1 MSHMVIYRGTDG
13 KPGYHQT
20 DDIHDAVSFVEQL
33 RNDNGVEHARIFRLE
48 EVNFE
53 YRPYFRVELK
63 AGDAALGSA
72 SATPAVGAAAAAPA
86 AAAAAPVIDT
96 TASAPVA
103 QASTTTEAAAP
114 AAAQEKTEAVAE
126 TKVVDTKVDDA
137 KDAAASKVDSVKDAA
152 ASKVDAAK
160 DAATDKATENGVG
173 ARRGLFGR

>member
-20 DDIHDAVSFVEQL
+20 DDIHDAVTFVEQL

-63 AGDAALGSA
+63 AGDPALA
-72 SATPAVGAAAAAPA
+72 SAPITPAVEASPPPAAVPAKTTTPSDTASSATEETMAPA
-86 AAAAAPVIDT
+86 
-96 TASAPVA
+96 S
-103 QASTTTEAAAP
+103 ASTAPSTPDTSAASD
-114 AAAQEKTEAVAE
+114 VASTATE
-126 TKVVDTKVDDA
+126 TKADSAKPADASSPSGSDKSDTD
-137 KDAAASKVDSVKDAA
+137 
-152 ASKVDAAK
+152 
-160 DAATDKATENGVG
+160 NGVG